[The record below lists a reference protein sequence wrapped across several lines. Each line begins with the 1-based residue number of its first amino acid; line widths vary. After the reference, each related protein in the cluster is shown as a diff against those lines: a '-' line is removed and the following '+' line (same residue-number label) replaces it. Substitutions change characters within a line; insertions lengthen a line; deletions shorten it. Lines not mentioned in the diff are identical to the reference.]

1 MTAKSKAQS
10 KAAPQHS
17 DDATPLVEHLKELR
31 FRLMVGIGAVFVGF
45 LLCYAFKEALFVW
58 LTAPLFE
65 TFGHQMVF
73 TAPHEL
79 FFTYLKLCFLGG
91 FFIGMPILFDQIWRF
106 IAPGLFAEEKKVV
119 LPFLLAT
126 PLLFYAGGAFSYFV
140 IMPLAIDFF
149 LGFANDAIMPLPSAR
164 EYLSFFIK
172 LTFGFGLAFELP
184 VLLLILAKVGLVNA
198 GRLVWFRRYS
208 WLCIL
213 IASAVLTPPDPLSQ
227 VLLALPMVF
236 LYEFS
241 IFLIRRSEKKAQKAA
256 HKADQ
261 KTSGSAKRKTSK

>member
-1 MTAKSKAQS
+1 MTAKNKTQASAKPIQ
-10 KAAPQHS
+10 
-17 DDATPLVEHLKELR
+17 DATQDTAPLVEHLKELR
-31 FRLMVGIGAVFVGF
+31 TRLMIGIGAVFVGF
-45 LLCYAFKEALFVW
+45 LVCYGFKEALFVW

-65 TFGHQMVF
+65 NYGHQMVF

-91 FFIGMPILFDQIWRF
+91 FFIGMPFLFDQIWRF
-106 IAPGLFAEEKKVV
+106 VAPGLYAEEKKVV

-126 PLLFYAGGAFSYFV
+126 PILFYAGGLFSYFV
-140 IMPLAIDFF
+140 IMPLAIEFF
-149 LGFANDAIMPLPSAR
+149 FGFANEAIMPLPSAR

-198 GRLVWFRRYS
+198 DRLVWFRRYS

-213 IASAVLTPPDPLSQ
+213 ILSAVLTPPDPLSQ

-236 LYEFS
+236 LYEVS
-241 IFLIRRSEKKAQKAA
+241 IFLIRRSEKKSEKKGEKKAS
-256 HKADQ
+256 KA
-261 KTSGSAKRKTSK
+261 SSKSS

>member
-1 MTAKSKAQS
+1 MTAKPKKPNKPTEDAAQE
-10 KAAPQHS
+10 AA
-17 DDATPLVEHLKELR
+17 PLVEHLKELR
-31 FRLMVGIGAVFVGF
+31 FRLMVGVGAVFVGF
-45 LLCYAFKEALFVW
+45 LLCYAFKEALFTW

-65 TFGHQMVF
+65 SYGNKMVF

-91 FFIGMPILFDQIWRF
+91 FFLGMPILFDQIWRF
-106 IAPGLFAEEKKVV
+106 VAPGLFAAEKKVV

-126 PLLFYAGGAFSYFV
+126 PLLFYAGGVFSYFV
-140 IMPLAIDFF
+140 IMPLAIEFF
-149 LGFANDAIMPLPSAR
+149 FGFANDAIMPLPSAR

-198 GRLVWFRRYS
+198 DRLVWFRRYS

-227 VLLALPMVF
+227 ILLALPMVF
-236 LYEFS
+236 LYEVS
-241 IFLIRRSEKKAQKAA
+241 ILLIRRGEKQAKAA
-256 HKADQ
+256 
-261 KTSGSAKRKTSK
+261 